1 MVHVFLKYGYKQK
14 TLSILSR
21 KTMTGKYILQV
32 WIFLFSGRGIEI
44 NLAWFTL
51 LTTINFIFSE
61 KFLNF
66 EFNQIS
72 SSPCCLY
79 GTTMMRLE
87 TSDKTGAQNPLNLR
101 QKPNCFGHTGLYSQ
115 NEPVSILKSRDS

>member
-1 MVHVFLKYGYKQK
+1 
-14 TLSILSR
+14 
-21 KTMTGKYILQV
+21 MTGKYILQV

-87 TSDKTGAQNPLNLR
+87 LSDETGAQL
-101 QKPNCFGHTGLYSQ
+101 
-115 NEPVSILKSRDS
+115 